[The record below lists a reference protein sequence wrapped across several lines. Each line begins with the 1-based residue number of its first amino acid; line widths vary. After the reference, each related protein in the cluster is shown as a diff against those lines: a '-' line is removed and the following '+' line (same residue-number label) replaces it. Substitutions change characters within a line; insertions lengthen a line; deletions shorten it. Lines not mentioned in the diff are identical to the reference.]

1 MLNRYQTGP
10 IITLLVIATGLVLC
24 GLGIVDALRYHH
36 REGWLSA
43 LSFLLLLFAFHKHFH
58 DHKTS

>member
-10 IITLLVIATGLVLC
+10 ILTLLVIATGLVLC

-43 LSFLLLLFAFHKHFH
+43 LSSLLLLFVFHQRFH